1 MTYLRALQLLTKAY
15 KAARGR
21 LPEGLD
27 LLKVKQK
34 ARQKAIDSNKVI
46 DAAEKFD
53 KGNWFRLNKK
63 PAKAGFGKPKKV
75 ETEAEML
82 ARMKKQNKEA
92 IQRLKDKKKKPE
104 DKAAGGITGAIKK
117 IKKRFGKKAI
127 TTGDKIK
134 RPGNRQL
141 FDDFKKRNKFNTG
154 GLTNISATYD
164 NNPTL
169 QEQFPDKQ
177 DYLDLFSS
185 TTTTTPKVQTYAQM
199 AQQSPAGITAVK
211 PIVPIIPPL
220 EGEGGGGPG
229 PKGFDKG
236 YSSANFGLGP
246 NKDVVDYEAEAYGIG
261 RTPLGTA
268 SAIITGIPS
277 ITKLGFQ
284 FAKSVKEKSQQALEN
299 FFTARAEAKAKAE
312 ALRSLQEAIARNKAQ
327 ASQQD
332 WSGAS
337 SDYSGGFDPSTGNY
351 DDPYDPGETE

>member
-46 DAAEKFD
+46 DAAAKFD

-169 QEQFPDKQ
+169 QEQFPDK
-177 DYLDLFSS
+177 
-185 TTTTTPKVQTYAQM
+185 
-199 AQQSPAGITAVK
+199 
-211 PIVPIIPPL
+211 
-220 EGEGGGGPG
+220 
-229 PKGFDKG
+229 
-236 YSSANFGLGP
+236 
-246 NKDVVDYEAEAYGIG
+246 
-261 RTPLGTA
+261 
-268 SAIITGIPS
+268 
-277 ITKLGFQ
+277 
-284 FAKSVKEKSQQALEN
+284 
-299 FFTARAEAKAKAE
+299 
-312 ALRSLQEAIARNKAQ
+312 
-327 ASQQD
+327 
-332 WSGAS
+332 
-337 SDYSGGFDPSTGNY
+337 
-351 DDPYDPGETE
+351 